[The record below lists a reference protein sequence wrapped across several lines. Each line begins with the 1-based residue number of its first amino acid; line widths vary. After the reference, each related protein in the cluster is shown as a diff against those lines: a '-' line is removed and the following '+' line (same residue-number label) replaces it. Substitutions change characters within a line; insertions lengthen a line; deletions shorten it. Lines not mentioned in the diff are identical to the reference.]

1 MNIPFL
7 GAPKPTRNVL
17 QGEDEEEPQYPGTFI
32 PPHQLSQHDGH
43 FMFSLSGRERLRA
56 RNAILKS
63 TGFLEHTAGVPV
75 QVRADRAGSAGNG
88 TVSGLREFATGYLCK
103 WRHACSTAPVLT
115 APAMLR
121 LCCVF
126 AGAVQADGHGRRRLI
141 TSAALQQLAP
151 GAQKLHSRRTIN
163 SSCWPAWL
171 APPTRA
177 QLTQCG
183 VHGLETGR
191 G

>member
-7 GAPKPTRNVL
+7 GAPKPTRSV

-75 QVRADRAGSAGNG
+75 QVRADRAGSAGHG
-88 TVSGLREFATGYLCK
+88 TVSG
-103 WRHACSTAPVLT
+103 WRIYNWVSLKMAPRLKHGACSHCPGNAATLQERSKLMAAGGLT
-115 APAMLR
+115 
-121 LCCVF
+121 
-126 AGAVQADGHGRRRLI
+126 QA
-141 TSAALQQLAP
+141 
-151 GAQKLHSRRTIN
+151 LHSN
-163 SSCWPAWL
+163 S
-171 APPTRA
+171 
-177 QLTQCG
+177 
-183 VHGLETGR
+183 
-191 G
+191 